1 MPLVL
6 LIMVIGLPIVE
17 LFVLIEVGGQIGGL
31 YTIGLVLLTA
41 AGGLFLVRLQGMSVL
56 ARAQSHL
63 AENRVPV
70 GEIIDGLF
78 LLLAGWF
85 LLFPGFITDAFGLL
99 LLIPGLRRIIGV
111 VLWRG
116 LQARGS
122 VRSWAAGRDFEAPD
136 LDANVEIVDGEYEDV
151 TGEQGDKEDNNTK
164 DPRRLSKP
172 SGEAAPG
179 KNGESG
185 KPRW

>member
-1 MPLVL
+1 
-6 LIMVIGLPIVE
+6 MVIGLPIVE
-17 LFVLIEVGGQIGGL
+17 LFVLIEVGGRIGGL

-41 AGGLFLVRLQGMSVL
+41 AGGLFVVRLQGMSVL
-56 ARAQSHL
+56 ARAQIHL

-70 GEIIDGLF
+70 GEIVDGLF
-78 LLLAGWF
+78 LFLAGGF

-99 LLIPGLRRIIGV
+99 LLIPGLRRIIGI

-122 VRSWAAGRDFEAPD
+122 VRSWAAGRDV
-136 LDANVEIVDGEYEDV
+136 DANVEIVDGEYEDV
-151 TGEQGDKEDNNTK
+151 TGEQRDQKDDNTK

-172 SGEAAPG
+172 SGKTAPG
-179 KNGESG
+179 KSSGSG
-185 KPRW
+185 KSRR

>member
-6 LIMVIGLPIVE
+6 LIIIIGLPIVE
-17 LFVLIEVGGQIGGL
+17 LFVLIEVGGRIGGL

-41 AGGLFLVRLQGMSVL
+41 AGGLFLVRLQGISVL
-56 ARAQSHL
+56 ARAQFHL

-78 LLLAGWF
+78 LLLAGGF

-99 LLIPGLRRIIGV
+99 LLIPWLRRIIGV
-111 VLWRG
+111 ILWRS

-122 VRSWAAGRDFEAPD
+122 VRSWAASRDFEAD
-136 LDANVEIVDGEYEDV
+136 IEIVEGEYEEV
-151 TGEQGDKEDNNTK
+151 NGEQGDQQNNNDK
-164 DPRRLSKP
+164 QPRRLSKP
-172 SGEAAPG
+172 SGGAAPG
-179 KNGESG
+179 KNEKSG
-185 KPRW
+185 KPRR

>member
-6 LIMVIGLPIVE
+6 LIIVVGLPIVE
-17 LFVLIEVGGQIGGL
+17 LFVLIEVGGRIGGL

-70 GEIIDGLF
+70 GEIVDGLF
-78 LLLAGWF
+78 LLLAGGF

-99 LLIPGLRRIIGV
+99 LLIPVLRRIIGV

-122 VRSWAAGRDFEAPD
+122 VRSWAASRDFEAQD
-136 LDANVEIVDGEYEDV
+136 FDANVEIVDGEYEDV
-151 TGEQGDKEDNNTK
+151 TGEHGDQEDNSAK
-164 DPRRLSKP
+164 DPRRLAKP
-172 SGEAAPG
+172 TDEAAPD
-179 KNGESG
+179 KKGESG
-185 KPRW
+185 KPRH

>member
-1 MPLVL
+1 
-6 LIMVIGLPIVE
+6 MVIGLPIVE
-17 LFVLIEVGGQIGGL
+17 LFVLIEVGGRIGGL

-63 AENRVPV
+63 AENRMPV
-70 GEIIDGLF
+70 GEIVDGLF
-78 LLLAGWF
+78 LLLAGGF

-99 LLIPGLRRIIGV
+99 LLIPGLRRIIGI

-122 VRSWAAGRDFEAPD
+122 VRSWAAGRDVDP
-136 LDANVEIVDGEYEDV
+136 NVEIVDGEYEDV
-151 TGEQGDKEDNNTK
+151 TGEQRDQEDDNTK
-164 DPRRLSKP
+164 DPRRLAKP
-172 SGEAAPG
+172 SGKTAPG
-179 KNGESG
+179 KSGGSG
-185 KPRW
+185 KPRR

>member
-6 LIMVIGLPIVE
+6 LIMVIGLPIIE
-17 LFVLIEVGGQIGGL
+17 LFVLIEVGGRIGGL

-41 AGGLFLVRLQGMSVL
+41 AGGLFVVRLQGMSVL
-56 ARAQSHL
+56 ARAQIHL

-70 GEIIDGLF
+70 GEIVDGLF
-78 LLLAGWF
+78 LLMAGGF
-85 LLFPGFITDAFGLL
+85 LLFPGFITDAIGLL

-122 VRSWAAGRDFEAPD
+122 VRSWAAGRDFD
-136 LDANVEIVDGEYEDV
+136 SDVEIVDGEYEDV
-151 TGEQGDKEDNNTK
+151 TGEHQDQEDDSSK
-164 DPRRLSKP
+164 DPRRLAKP
-172 SGEAAPG
+172 SGNAAPG
-179 KNGESG
+179 KNGGSG
-185 KPRW
+185 KPRR

>member
-6 LIMVIGLPIVE
+6 LIIVVGLPIVE
-17 LFVLIEVGGQIGGL
+17 LFVLIEVGGRIGGL

-41 AGGLFLVRLQGMSVL
+41 ACGLALVRLQGMSVL
-56 ARAQSHL
+56 ARAQIHL

-78 LLLAGWF
+78 LLLAGGF

-99 LLIPGLRRIIGV
+99 LLIPWLRRSIGV

-122 VRSWAAGRDFEAPD
+122 VRSWAAGRDFEAD
-136 LDANVEIVDGEYEDV
+136 VEIVEGEYEDV
-151 TGEQGDKEDNNTK
+151 TGQRGDREDTSGK
-164 DPRRLSKP
+164 DPRRLAKP
-172 SGEAAPG
+172 ADDAAPA
-179 KNGESG
+179 KNAESG
-185 KPRW
+185 KPRR

>member
-1 MPLVL
+1 
-6 LIMVIGLPIVE
+6 MVIGLPIIE
-17 LFVLIEVGGQIGGL
+17 LFVLIEVGGRIGGL

-70 GEIIDGLF
+70 GEIVDGLF
-78 LLLAGWF
+78 LLLAGGF
-85 LLFPGFITDAFGLL
+85 LLFPGFITDAFGLA
-99 LLIPGLRRIIGV
+99 LLIPWLRRIIGV

-116 LQARGS
+116 LQSRGS
-122 VRSWAAGRDFEAPD
+122 VRSWAAGRDF
-136 LDANVEIVDGEYEDV
+136 DANIEIVDGEYEDV
-151 TGEQGDKEDNNTK
+151 TGEQEDGDGK

-179 KNGESG
+179 KNGGSG
-185 KPRW
+185 KPRR

>member
-6 LIMVIGLPIVE
+6 LIIVIGFPILE
-17 LFVLIEVGGQIGGL
+17 LYVLIEVGGQIGGL
-31 YTIGLVLLTA
+31 YTVGLVLLTA
-41 AGGLFLVRLQGMSVL
+41 AVGLFVVRLQGMSVL

-78 LLLAGWF
+78 LLLAGAF
-85 LLFPGFITDAFGLL
+85 LLLPGFITDIFGLL

-111 VLWRG
+111 ALWRG

-122 VRSWAAGRDFEAPD
+122 VRSWAASRDFQTD
-136 LDANVEIVDGEYEDV
+136 IEIVDGEYEDV
-151 TGEQGDKEDNNTK
+151 TGEREDHEDNGDK
-164 DPRRLSKP
+164 DPPRLSKP
-172 SGEAAPG
+172 DDGTAPG
-179 KNGESG
+179 KKGNNK
-185 KPRW
+185 KPRR